1 MTAALSGA
9 VVQARSDLLQ
19 SGGRETAPIAAAI
32 EGLGQVPAFSV
43 MARASLAARPQWAG
57 VVDDL
62 FERPLFE
69 TARAGL
75 HNALTATLLG
85 ESLYRNVFL
94 SFADAVI
101 LWHYGHTQQRTGA
114 ERLDRIYAVTLR
126 LLQAAERFAEVEPAP
141 EPGPSF
147 FHGLRRVSLTQDG
160 AYALLRRAARLL
172 GAVEAGITGERLHPM
187 RGSMLT
193 SYASFSAQVMAMA
206 RAVNQKRDAI
216 NREDVF
222 SGLRAFT
229 ALVTTSP
236 AAAVSRSATP

>member
-1 MTAALSGA
+1 MTAAAMTGA
-9 VVQARSDLLQ
+9 IVQARSDLLQ
-19 SGGRETAPIAAAI
+19 SGGRESAPIAAAI

-62 FERPLFE
+62 YERPLFR

-126 LLQAAERFAEVEPAP
+126 LLQAADRFAEVEPGP
-141 EPGPSF
+141 EPDLYV
-147 FHGLRRVSLTQDG
+147 FHRLRRVSLTQEG
-160 AYALLRRAARLL
+160 SYALLRRAARLL
-172 GAVEAGITGERLHPM
+172 GAVEAGITGERLHPL

-206 RAVNQKRDAI
+206 RAVAAGRAAI
-216 NREDVF
+216 DRNDVRA
-222 SGLRAFT
+222 GLYAFT
-229 ALVTTSP
+229 RLVSTPP
-236 AAAVSRSATP
+236 AQT